1 MKTCVSHF
9 INKPKHMQCATTPH
23 GTDSSQIE
31 CDIPKFNACIPT
43 TSLCRQNVVMH
54 VRDAVFT
61 QRLYWIIAVREIFT
75 YRSKCYFHLTWVAS
89 RAKLYFWW
97 FIISLDMNAKLD
109 IFLGAVYLLNIQ
121 YLQAFQWDDLTF
133 NSIKQ
138 GRSQGGGAQR
148 AVART
153 SILKPKM
160 LPFLLS
166 SLKTSTFV
174 RLRYTLCYGQHY
186 CQCDRKFEQR
196 D

>member
-1 MKTCVSHF
+1 
-9 INKPKHMQCATTPH
+9 MQCATTPH

-43 TSLCRQNVVMH
+43 TSLCRQNVVSH

-138 GRSQGGGAQR
+138 GRSQGGGHSGHSPYFDPETKNAPVFALIAQNIDICKIKIHSLLR
-148 AVART
+148 PT
-153 SILKPKM
+153 L
-160 LPFLLS
+160 LPMWP
-166 SLKTSTFV
+166 
-174 RLRYTLCYGQHY
+174 
-186 CQCDRKFEQR
+186 
-196 D
+196 